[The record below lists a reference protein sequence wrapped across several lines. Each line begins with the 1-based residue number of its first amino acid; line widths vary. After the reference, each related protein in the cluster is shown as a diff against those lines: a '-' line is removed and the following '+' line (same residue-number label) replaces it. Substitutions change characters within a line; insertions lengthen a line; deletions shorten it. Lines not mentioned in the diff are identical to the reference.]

1 MVGSWG
7 WSGIREMVLIVK
19 IFTSRI
25 SGGGCSECLEVFK
38 SRVDAFLETWF
49 IKHALLG
56 SYRSVEVRCL
66 QVPVI
71 LADYV
76 EIPPK
81 YVTLMQSLF
90 LRTPFPACAHICW
103 DVARIVRSPTL
114 YRAGSHGVSNTY
126 RWSESS
132 FTPCTAAL
140 DPDAILRDKHSTVSD
155 QNIIDWIP
163 NIVYCGIRDIHRTVW
178 SSSTPIISGIWLPC
192 EILMESWRRSSGICF
207 ILFIIPSVLE
217 EMEIFP
223 SWVESRKKRGTEG
236 GNPGTFHHHSQFFNS
251 FVPHLDCQLQTSNK
265 PMALALP
272 HQLVH

>member
-1 MVGSWG
+1 
-7 WSGIREMVLIVK
+7 
-19 IFTSRI
+19 
-25 SGGGCSECLEVFK
+25 
-38 SRVDAFLETWF
+38 
-49 IKHALLG
+49 
-56 SYRSVEVRCL
+56 
-66 QVPVI
+66 
-71 LADYV
+71 
-76 EIPPK
+76 
-81 YVTLMQSLF
+81 MQSLF

-103 DVARIVRSPTL
+103 DVASIVRSPTL
-114 YRAGSHGVSNTY
+114 YRAGSHGVSDTY

-192 EILMESWRRSSGICF
+192 EILMESRRRSSGICF

-223 SWVESRKKRGTEG
+223 SWVETRKKRGTEG
-236 GNPGTFHHHSQFFNS
+236 KILAFFIIIHSFLTPLYPIWTVSCKPQTNPWLWHSHINLFIR
-251 FVPHLDCQLQTSNK
+251 
-265 PMALALP
+265 
-272 HQLVH
+272 